1 MSDEEKDLSKYMA
14 TRDSIGKLDKIID
27 WAEQVPCENKNEEF
41 YIDLVQTRLDETK
54 EECIFILGILGK
66 IN

>member
-1 MSDEEKDLSKYMA
+1 MEKESCKYLAIKDLIS
-14 TRDSIGKLDKIID
+14 KLDKVVD

-54 EECIFILGILGK
+54 EECIFMLKILDK
-66 IN
+66 